1 MAKQKSTEDLTL
13 KKLIQR
19 YLTWIEV
26 EKNYSKYTLEK
37 YTHYLATFREWLA
50 KHYQQEYIERLTP
63 EIVRHYRLYL
73 SRHEDPF
80 GRTMSMATQS
90 YYIIGLRSFLRY
102 LARKGIKSLA
112 PEKIDLPKAESRSL
126 KFLSREQVERLL
138 TMPSLEKPEGLRDRT
153 ILEVLFSTGLRVSE
167 MAKLDRDKIDLKQRE
182 FGIIG
187 KGRRPRVVFLT
198 QRAADWLARYLGW
211 REDSNKPMW
220 IRIAGK
226 KTDPTTGGEKMRLT
240 VRSIQRIVEKY
251 RLKAGLPIKV
261 SPHVLRHSFATN
273 LLQNGADLRSVQELL
288 GHSNVSTTQI
298 YTHVTNIQLKEVHKK
313 FHKDVEEDGSP
324 MTLAESVSDLT

>member
-1 MAKQKSTEDLTL
+1 MAKQKSTEDLSL
-13 KKLIQR
+13 KKLIHR
-19 YLTWIEV
+19 YLSWIEI

-37 YTHYLATFREWLA
+37 YAHYLATFREWLA

-63 EIVRHYRLYL
+63 EIVRHYRVYL
-73 SRHEDPF
+73 SRHEDQF

-138 TMPSLEKPEGLRDRT
+138 TMPNLEKPDGLRDRT
-153 ILEVLFSTGLRVSE
+153 VLEVLFSTGLRVSE

-198 QRAADWLARYLGW
+198 QRAADWLARWLRS
-211 REDSNKPMW
+211 REDNNKPLW
-220 IRIAGK
+220 IRLSGPKA
-226 KTDPTTGGEKMRLT
+226 DPASASEKMRLS

-251 RLKAGLPIKV
+251 RLMAGLPIKV
-261 SPHVLRHSFATN
+261 SPHVLRHSFATS
-273 LLQNGADLRSVQELL
+273 LLQNGADLRSVQEML
-288 GHSNVSTTQI
+288 GHKNVATTQI
-298 YTHVTNIQLKEVHKK
+298 YTHVTNPQLKQVHDKYLK
-313 FHKDVEEDGSP
+313 
-324 MTLAESVSDLT
+324 